1 MRTRSNTKGRKRIRE
16 ALHEQDVDISD
27 LTFTKDGKY
36 VCVDSNLIKK
46 LKKTDEPV
54 VEPERPNPFE
64 HLPEYTDVLS
74 STQLNMNTM
83 NKFSKRHNKN
93 KNAKNMAEMIG
104 NLPIDLL
111 ALRRSKMKQD
121 DWEYEYKASV
131 TPRVTDQY
139 HSGRCWMFA
148 GLNVL
153 RYSLMKKFNLD
164 DSFEFSASYL
174 FFYDKIERSNFYL
187 ESLWSLKDKG
197 LDDRYVRLFT
207 SPGSYMSDG
216 GFYEYFTNLV
226 CKYGL
231 VPKTMYND
239 SYNCVTSDSMNEM
252 LQRVLNNMSLQI
264 YNNRDNWSQQDF
276 EKNKLKWMS
285 TIYDLMCRFMSEPPS
300 PDEKFDWVY
309 KDSAQETRKYKDLTP
324 ITFYREVVPHGHY
337 TKLSIINDPRHP
349 ENYYKLHTVEFSNNM
364 VDGNPVTFLNLPM
377 DVFKRVVAKSLKNDD
392 CVWFACDVGQ
402 CIDYEQNTL
411 DTERYDY
418 KAVLGTEIEFDKAD
432 MLRMFS
438 SQATHA
444 MVLNGVDMD
453 DSDPDNVLYKKWRV
467 ENSWGLNIE
476 MAWAKDHGYWKMSD
490 DHFEK
495 YTYMATVD
503 LKYLGEDVCKKIC
516 EFQGETIVFKPWD
529 AFSGV
534 AFGGGCNHCKHGIQR
549 KHLK

>member
-1 MRTRSNTKGRKRIRE
+1 
-16 ALHEQDVDISD
+16 
-27 LTFTKDGKY
+27 
-36 VCVDSNLIKK
+36 
-46 LKKTDEPV
+46 
-54 VEPERPNPFE
+54 
-64 HLPEYTDVLS
+64 
-74 STQLNMNTM
+74 
-83 NKFSKRHNKN
+83 
-93 KNAKNMAEMIG
+93 
-104 NLPIDLL
+104 
-111 ALRRSKMKQD
+111 MKQD

-285 TIYDLMCRFMSEPPS
+285 TIYDLMCRFMSEPPF

-324 ITFYREVVPHGHY
+324 ITFYREVVPHGHD